1 MQTKQQRAKITTSTN
16 NSEGNIAIN
25 IEGINDTISYDFD
38 LSMFPTEFITKLVT
52 IGIKAK
58 LVQAIVGIKDAEKIQ
73 ENVIKTLNSITDF
86 TLAETRTN
94 KSVPSQAKQ
103 DLILAYSRSIGA
115 DSDYETAKQYI
126 NSLDRKQLT
135 LLRKDLSIRVQLNM
149 IQNARIM
156 ESLNN

>member
-16 NSEGNIAIN
+16 NSEGNIAVN

-86 TLAETRTN
+86 TLAETRVN
-94 KSVPSQAKQ
+94 KSTLSQAKQ

-115 DSDYETAKQYI
+115 DSDYETAQQYI